1 MLLFENSRWS
11 TKFKGAISN
20 LVMQLLTIS
29 GKSSMEIPVKDLKH
43 VKNYNEKDDLLFNWT
58 RRG

>member
-1 MLLFENSRWS
+1 MICRRS

-29 GKSSMEIPVKDLKH
+29 GKSSMEIPVQDLKH
-43 VKNYNEKDDLLFNWT
+43 VKNYNEKDDLLFN
-58 RRG
+58 

>member
-1 MLLFENSRWS
+1 MLLFDNSRC

-43 VKNYNEKDDLLFNWT
+43 VKNYNEKDDLSFN
-58 RRG
+58 